1 MVPMDPK
8 GKVVWITGASS
19 GIGAALAVEM
29 ARAGARV
36 IISARREEKLRAVAA
51 ECEKVGT
58 RARTLPLDLDE
69 VDSLQGKADRAWDM
83 FKRLEVLVNN
93 AGVGQRS
100 LAMETDVSVDEAIMR
115 TNYLGTVAL
124 TKALLPRMVDRNIGQ
139 IVVTSSVLGKYG
151 VQRRSTYAASK
162 HALHGF
168 FDSLRCELRAAGSNV
183 TVTLICP
190 GWVRTDISLSAYQG
204 DGSRHGKLSPG
215 QESGISPEVF
225 AKKMMRAIR
234 SDREEAAIG
243 GKEAWAVLLKR
254 FWPGLLNRHLAGLKI
269 D

>member
-1 MVPMDPK
+1 MDPK

-19 GIGAALAVEM
+19 GIGEALAVEM
-29 ARAGARV
+29 ARAGARL
-36 IISARREEKLRAVAA
+36 ILSARREDRLKAVAA

-58 RARTLPLDLDE
+58 EARVLPLDLDDL
-69 VDSLQGKADRAWDM
+69 DSLRAKADRAWDM
-83 FKRLEVLVNN
+83 FKRVDILVNN
-93 AGVGQRS
+93 GGVGQRS
-100 LAMETDVSVDEAIMR
+100 LAVETDVAVDAAIMR

-124 TKALLPRMVDRNIGQ
+124 TKALLPRMIDRNIGQ
-139 IVVTSSVLGKYG
+139 VVVTSSVLGKYG
-151 VQRRSTYAASK
+151 VQRRSAYAASK

-168 FDSLRCELRAAGSNV
+168 FDSLRCELRAAGRNV
-183 TVTLICP
+183 AVTLICP

-215 QESGISPEVF
+215 QESGMSPQVF
-225 AKKMMRAIR
+225 AKRMLRAIR

-254 FWPGLLNRHLAGLKI
+254 FWPGYLNRHLAGI
-269 D
+269 DIE